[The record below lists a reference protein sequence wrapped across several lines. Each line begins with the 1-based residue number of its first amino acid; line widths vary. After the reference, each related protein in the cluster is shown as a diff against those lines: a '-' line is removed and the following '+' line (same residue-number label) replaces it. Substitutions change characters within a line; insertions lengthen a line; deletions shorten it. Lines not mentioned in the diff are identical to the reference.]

1 MSSNITVKDADGA
14 CWITISRENK
24 ANALLPDDCDAIR
37 RHVEDA
43 VAKASTKAIV
53 FTGAG
58 HRAFSAGMD
67 VTAFLDLTASTARAY
82 IEPLKDMLNTVRMA
96 PVPTIAGIN
105 GGCIGAGIELAAACD
120 IRIAVNTAVF
130 GLPEIK
136 VGIPAALD
144 AALLQ
149 QYIGLSK
156 AKEMM
161 ILGDLYS
168 AKEMDDCG
176 LLNQVVEPGDLQ
188 DALNKVV
195 AKVQPFTRTVTT
207 SQKRMFETWQNF
219 GIKDANET
227 SVDLWAAVFT
237 EDETMETIAEYKKTK
252 LSKKSS

>member
-1 MSSNITVKDADGA
+1 MASNIKVKDADGA
-14 CWITISRENK
+14 CWITISREKK
-24 ANALLPDDCDAIR
+24 ANALLPSDCDAIR
-37 RHVEDA
+37 GHVDDA
-43 VAKASTKAIV
+43 VARDSTKAIV

-58 HRAFSAGMD
+58 TRAFSAGMD
-67 VTAFLDLTASTARAY
+67 VTAFLDLTASTARSY

-168 AKEMDDCG
+168 AQEMDDCG

-188 DALNKVV
+188 GALDTVV

-252 LSKKSS
+252 LSKSK

>member
-1 MSSNITVKDADGA
+1 MSSNIAVKDADGA
-14 CWITISRENK
+14 CWITISREQK
-24 ANALLPDDCDAIR
+24 ANALLPDDCVAIGR
-37 RHVEDA
+37 YVEEA
-43 VAKASTKAIV
+43 IAKPETKAIV

-58 HRAFSAGMD
+58 NRAFSAGMD

-82 IEPLKDMLNTVRMA
+82 IEPLKDMLNTVRLA

-168 AKEMDDCG
+168 AREMDDCG
-176 LLNQVVEPGDLQ
+176 LLNQIVEPGELQ

-207 SQKRMFETWQNF
+207 AQKRMFETWQNF

-237 EDETMETIAEYKKTK
+237 EEETMETIAEYKKTK
-252 LSKKSS
+252 LSKKKP